1 MIQKINC
8 FITKTFSVVLFPFK
22 FINDFW
28 GILFLS
34 ILSSFVVLIIYKYV
48 SSPKRIKEVK
58 NKIKSNILA
67 IRIYRDFWRV
77 ILSSFFK
84 SLFYTLKYFILN
96 FGPVLIII
104 LILGPAFMQMEI
116 RYGMRPLKIGES
128 FVVKAKFSSDINDLN
143 IKLLKN
149 KNFKT
154 LMNPVFIKA
163 KKEVN
168 WKLETLNK
176 GFTEV
181 EIKVN
186 SNIYKKRL
194 IIGDSKK
201 ALSRKKMAKSSID
214 HLIYPVEPLLAQ
226 KGNLEYIYVK
236 YPSKLISFLG
246 FKIHWIIYY
255 LVFVTIIVLALRKRF
270 GVEF

>member
-8 FITKTFSVVLFPFK
+8 FITKIFDIILYPFK
-22 FINDFW
+22 FVNDFW
-28 GILFLS
+28 GVFFLS
-34 ILSSFVVLIIYKYV
+34 VLSSFVVLIIYKHV
-48 SSPKRIKEVK
+48 SSPKRIKEAK
-58 NKIKSNILA
+58 DKIKSNILA
-67 IRIYRDFWRV
+67 IRIYRDFWKV

-96 FGPVLIII
+96 LGPVLVII
-104 LILGPAFMQMEI
+104 LILGPVFMQMEI

-143 IKLLKN
+143 IELLKN
-149 KNFKT
+149 KDFKT
-154 LMNPVFIKA
+154 LMNPVFIRA
-163 KKEVN
+163 KNEVN
-168 WKLETLNK
+168 WKLETINK
-176 GFTEV
+176 GFDEV

-201 ALSRKKMAKSSID
+201 ALSRKKMVKSSIS
-214 HLIYPVEPLLAQ
+214 HFMYPVEPLLEQ
-226 KGNLEYIYVK
+226 KGNLEYIYIK

-246 FKIHWIIYY
+246 LKIHWIIYY
-255 LVFVTIIVLALRKRF
+255 LIFVTIIVLALRKKF

>member
-1 MIQKINC
+1 MVQKINC
-8 FITKTFSVVLFPFK
+8 FITKIFNIILYPFK
-22 FINDFW
+22 FVNDFW

-34 ILSSFVVLIIYKYV
+34 ILSSFIVLIIYKYV

-67 IRIYRDFWRV
+67 IRIYRDFWKV

-104 LILGPAFMQMEI
+104 LILGPVFMQMEI
-116 RYGMRPLKIGES
+116 RYGMRPLKVGES
-128 FVVKAKFSSDINDLN
+128 FVIKARFSSDINDLN
-143 IKLLKN
+143 IELLKN
-149 KNFKT
+149 KDFKA
-154 LMNPVFIKA
+154 LMNPVFIRA

-168 WKLETLNK
+168 WKLKTVNK

-186 SNIYKKRL
+186 SKIYKKRL
-194 IIGDSKK
+194 IVGDSKE
-201 ALSRKKMAKSSID
+201 ALSRKKMAKSSIY
-214 HLIYPVEPLLAQ
+214 HFIYPVEPLLAQ
-226 KGNLEYIYVK
+226 KGSLEYIYVK

-255 LVFVTIIVLALRKRF
+255 LIFVTIIVLALKKRF